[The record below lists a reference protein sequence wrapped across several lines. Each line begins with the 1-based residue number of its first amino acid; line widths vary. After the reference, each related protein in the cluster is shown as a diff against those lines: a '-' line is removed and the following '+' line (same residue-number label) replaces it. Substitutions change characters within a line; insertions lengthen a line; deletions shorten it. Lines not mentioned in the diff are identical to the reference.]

1 MNAPRAPLRILGI
14 VHDGP
19 RCTVYRAVEGP
30 DDRPVILKVLTS
42 QCDDALHRAR
52 LLRELEVVR
61 GITTPTVVQAYGSTH
76 HEGRLSLVLE
86 DFGGEALNVT
96 LPARAALSVTLPIA
110 IGVARALADVHRA
123 RIVHRDV
130 KPSNLIHRP
139 ATGEIKIT
147 DFGVAVRE
155 GEVRTEPGANLEGTL
170 AYMAPESTGRL
181 GRPVDL
187 RADLYS
193 FGIVLYEL
201 FVGERP
207 FHARDALQWMHCHAA
222 HSPRALTEVLPE
234 IPEVL
239 SQLVLK
245 LLAKAP
251 EERYQSADGVGRD
264 LMRALADLRDTGT
277 IAMFPLAE
285 LDLSDRFQLPDRVYG
300 RAPEVRALHD
310 AFTRVTDSSV
320 GEVVLISGA
329 PGVGKTS
336 LVRELLRPVARKQGY
351 FASGKFDQYRRQLPY
366 SAFIEA
372 SAALVDQIQTHS
384 GYRLA
389 AWKQSLLARVDG
401 NARILV
407 DLVPGLE
414 QLLGAQPPAPD
425 LPPAAMQNRLHHVI
439 RAFLGALDH
448 PVVLFLDDL
457 QWADDA
463 SVALLESLLA
473 NSSQLPLL
481 LVIAYREHH
490 AALDRL
496 RATRAQIRDIRIEA
510 LDHGAVCA
518 LLHDTLHTDEA
529 ACEQLA
535 AIAMAKTAGNAFF
548 VREFVRTLQ
557 LTGLLQFDELAR
569 EWRFDPAE
577 VEATEV
583 TDNVVELLVDRLR
596 QLPARTTELLR
607 IASVLGNEFETA
619 DLAAITRRALNEL
632 AADLQPAFEQGLI
645 TIRPDGAASAR
656 FSHDRVQEA
665 AYELTPPSERSAVH
679 LLVGRRFWD
688 LEAKDTRG
696 EWLFKAAN
704 HLDAAGSLITDLD
717 EQERLLELFVRAA
730 RKAKVSTAYQQ
741 ARTYLTRAAAL
752 LGESAWISR
761 FELAFDVHVELSEC
775 AYLSGDLD
783 AARGLF
789 DEVLRRARTDLEQ
802 ARIYYLQI
810 RLFQIAGEMAQAAE
824 VCSRAFS
831 LFGLPM
837 PASSEAAAAATEE
850 QKQLAL
856 QLLGDRPIAA
866 HIDAPLMTD
875 PRMQMLADLLE
886 ASGPPI
892 YMVKP
897 ALFPWV
903 ALQLVNL
910 SLRHGH
916 TEASCY
922 GYGIYALLRAAV
934 YGDVD
939 GGHEF
944 SWLAIRLNEKLGGV
958 KLEGCMLHLLG
969 DHVNFWKNPVA
980 TDLPILERG
989 FAACVRAGDHI
1000 YSNYI
1005 GFQAPWHLYESGAP
1019 LPAVTALIAK
1029 HAAFANETRYEAVH
1043 WTLRAEEQFVLA
1055 LMGGTGE
1062 RGGLGSHD
1070 FDEGAAL
1077 IAVTAARFGCGIV
1090 YLHILQM
1097 IARYTFGDFAAART
1111 AADLAAPELG
1121 SAFSMPI
1128 YASYGLF
1135 RALTLAAL
1143 CPDVDAET
1151 RARYLAEIDAQQRI
1165 HGEWARACPANFA
1178 DKAALLRGE
1187 LAWLTGD
1194 VSAAIRAYEEA
1205 RLAARAQGMVQ
1216 YEALACERAAEMY
1229 GALGVAFV
1237 RRALLAD
1244 AFTLYRRWGAAGKA
1258 ADLLARNPGLG
1269 RRSVAGD
1276 AATRGVTS
1284 TQTTTGGE
1292 LDLASVLKASQ
1303 SLSEEIVLPRL
1314 LPRLMSIVIEYA
1326 GARRGSLLLLESGA
1340 LVVAAEASIDLK
1352 APPKALPW
1360 SVLHYVRRTEEYVLI
1375 DDASS
1380 SNQFGSD
1387 PYFQTQRRRSVL
1399 CQPIQR
1405 QGRLVGMFYLEND
1418 LVAGAFDPDRLA
1430 TLDILAS
1437 QTAISVENS
1446 RLYEAS
1452 QAAVVARDEFLAI
1465 ASHELRT
1472 PLAPLAMQV
1481 HRLGA
1486 AARKGTLREMPD
1498 AAISKLVTTC
1508 EAQIDR
1514 MTRLVES
1521 LVAVSRI
1528 ESGTTVIRREP
1539 IDLAATVQDKV
1550 AAHAEL
1556 AARAECVVS
1565 LRLEAGLVGEWDRG
1579 QLEQIVTHL
1588 LLNALKFGRTQP
1600 VEILVERAV
1609 GGAQLTIVDHGV
1621 GVHAVDRERIF
1632 ERFERVH
1639 SVTNVDGL
1647 GLGLYMV
1654 RSFVLAH
1661 GGTLAV
1667 DETPGGGATFRVTL
1681 PLPVS

>member
-1 MNAPRAPLRILGI
+1 MRG
-14 VHDGP
+14 
-19 RCTVYRAVEGP
+19 E
-30 DDRPVILKVLTS
+30 DDRPVVLKVLTS

-52 LLRELEVVR
+52 LLRELEVAR
-61 GITTPTVVQAYGSTH
+61 GITAPTVVQAYGSTH
-76 HEGRLSLVLE
+76 HEGRLALVLE
-86 DFGGEALNVT
+86 DFGGEALSLT

-110 IGVARALADVHRA
+110 IQIARALADVHRA

-130 KPSNLIHRP
+130 KPSNFIHRP
-139 ATGEIKIT
+139 STGEIKIT
-147 DFGVAVRE
+147 DFGVALRE
-155 GEVRTEPGANLEGTL
+155 GEVRTEPGAGFEGTL
-170 AYMAPESTGRL
+170 AYMAPESSGRL
-181 GRPVDL
+181 GRPVDQ

-193 FGIVLYEL
+193 LGVVLYEL
-201 FVGERP
+201 FVGGQP
-207 FHARDALQWMHCHAA
+207 FHATDALQWMHCHTAQV
-222 HSPRALTEVLPE
+222 PRALTELLPDL
-234 IPEVL
+234 PEVL

-245 LLAKAP
+245 LLAKTP
-251 EERYQSADGVGRD
+251 EERYQSASGVERD
-264 LMRALADLRDTGT
+264 LTRALADLQNTGT
-277 IAMFPLAE
+277 ISMFPLAE
-285 LDLSDRFQLPDRVYG
+285 RDVSDRFQLPDRVYG
-300 RAPEVRALHD
+300 RAVEVRALHD
-310 AFTRVTDSSV
+310 AFTRVATTSH

-336 LVRELLRPVARKQGY
+336 LVRELLVPVARSQGY
-351 FASGKFDQYRRQLPY
+351 FASGKFDQYRGHLPY

-372 SAALVDQIQTHS
+372 SAVLVDQILTHS
-384 GYRLA
+384 GHHLA
-389 AWKQSLLARVDG
+389 AWKERLLARVDG
-401 NARILV
+401 NARTLV
-407 DLVPGLE
+407 DLIPGLE
-414 QLLGAQPPAPD
+414 QILGPLPPAPD
-425 LPPAAMQNRLHHVI
+425 LPPAAMQNRLHHLI
-439 RAFLGALDH
+439 RAFLGAFDH

-463 SVALLESLLA
+463 SVALVESILA
-473 NSSQLPLL
+473 NSGQVPVLL
-481 LVIAYREHH
+481 IIAYREHH

-496 RATRAQIRDIRIEA
+496 RATRARIQDIHLAA
-510 LDHGAVCA
+510 LDHDAVCT
-518 LLHDTLHTDEA
+518 LLRDTLHADPL

-535 AIAMAKTAGNAFF
+535 ALAMSKTAGNAFF

-557 LTGLLQFDELAR
+557 LTGLLRFDELAR
-569 EWRFDPAE
+569 AWRFDPAE
-577 VEATEV
+577 VETTEI
-583 TDNVVELLVDRLR
+583 TDNVVELVVDRLR
-596 QLPARTTELLR
+596 QLPAQTIDVLR
-607 IASVLGNEFETA
+607 IASVLGNDFETA
-619 DLAAITRRALNEL
+619 DLAAITRRSMNEL
-632 AADLQPAFEQGLI
+632 AADLLPAVEQGLI
-645 TIRPDGAASAR
+645 TIRQDGAPGAR

-665 AYELTPPSERSAVH
+665 AYELTPASERSALH

-688 LEAKDTRG
+688 REATDGRG
-696 EWLFKAAN
+696 ERLFETAN
-704 HLDAAGSLITDLD
+704 HLVAAGSLIT
-717 EQERLLELFVRAA
+717 EPTERERLLELLVRAA
-730 RKAKVSTAYQQ
+730 HKAKLSTAYQQ
-741 ARTYLTRAAAL
+741 ARSYHTRAAAL
-752 LGESAWISR
+752 LGESAWTSR

-775 AYLSGDLD
+775 AYLGGDLD

-789 DEVLRRARTDLEQ
+789 DELLRRARTDLEQ

-810 RLFQIAGEMAQAAE
+810 RLFQIAGELAQAAD
-824 VCSRAFS
+824 VCLRAFS
-831 LFGLPM
+831 LFGLHT
-837 PASSEAAAAATEE
+837 PASSEATSAIEE

-897 ALFPWV
+897 ELFAWV
-903 ALQLVNL
+903 ALQLVNH

-944 SWLAIRLNEKLGGV
+944 SWLAIRLNEKLRGV

-969 DHVNFWKNPVA
+969 DHVNFWKNPIA

-1005 GFQAPWHLYESGAP
+1005 GFQAPWHLYEAGAP

-1029 HAAFANETRYEAVH
+1029 HAAFAQETRYEAVH

-1062 RGGLGSHD
+1062 RGSLDSHD
-1070 FDEGAAL
+1070 FDEQAAL
-1077 IAVTAARFGCGIV
+1077 TAVTAARFGCGIV

-1097 IARYTFGDFAAART
+1097 IARYTFRDYAAALT

-1128 YASYGLF
+1128 YASYGLY

-1143 CPDVDAET
+1143 CRDVDAET
-1151 RARYLAEIDAQQRI
+1151 RARYLAEIDAQQRV
-1165 HGEWARACPANFA
+1165 HGEWARACPSNFA
-1178 DKAALLRGE
+1178 DKAALLRAE

-1194 VSAAIRAYEEA
+1194 VPTAIRAYEEA
-1205 RLAARAQGMVQ
+1205 RLAARSQEMVQ

-1229 GALGVAFV
+1229 GALGVDFV

-1244 AFTLYRRWGAAGKA
+1244 ASNLYRRWGAAGKA
-1258 ADLLARNPGLG
+1258 ADLLARNRGIG
-1269 RRSVAGD
+1269 RRSIVVD
-1276 AATRGVTS
+1276 PATRGSVS
-1284 TQTTTGGE
+1284 TQTTTGSE

-1326 GARRGSLLLLESGA
+1326 GARRGSLLLLEA
-1340 LVVAAEASIDLK
+1340 ETLVVAASASIDAEAL
-1352 APPKALPW
+1352 PNALPW
-1360 SVLHYVRRTEEYVLI
+1360 SVLNYARRTGEHVLI
-1375 DDASS
+1375 DDAST

-1399 CQPIQR
+1399 CQPIMR
-1405 QGRLVGMFYLEND
+1405 HGRMVGMFYLEND
-1418 LVAGAFDPDRLA
+1418 LVAGAFDPERLA

-1452 QAAVVARDEFLAI
+1452 QAAIVARDEFLSI

-1486 AARKGTLREMPD
+1486 AVRKGTLREMPD
-1498 AAISKLVTTC
+1498 AAITKLVTTC
-1508 EAQIDR
+1508 EAQIER
-1514 MTRLVES
+1514 MTRLVEA
-1521 LVAVSRI
+1521 LLDVSRI
-1528 ESGTTVIRREP
+1528 ESGTMVLRREP
-1539 IDLAATVQDKV
+1539 IDLAAAVQDKI
-1550 AAHAEL
+1550 AAHADL
-1556 AARAECVVS
+1556 AARAGCVVS
-1565 LRLEAGLVGEWDRG
+1565 SRLEAGLVGEWDRT
-1579 QLEQIVTHL
+1579 QLDHVVTYL
-1588 LLNALKFGRTQP
+1588 LRNAFKFGRMQP
-1600 VEILVERAV
+1600 VELAVERAV
-1609 GGAQLTIVDHGV
+1609 GGAQLTITDHGV
-1621 GVHAVDRERIF
+1621 GVHAGDRERIF
-1632 ERFERVH
+1632 ERFERVQ
-1639 SVTNVDGL
+1639 SATNVDGL

-1654 RSFVLAH
+1654 RAFVLAH
-1661 GGTLAV
+1661 GGTVAV
-1667 DETPGGGATFRVTL
+1667 EETPGGGATFRVTL
-1681 PLPVS
+1681 PLPLS